1 MNQYGLPLTTPS
13 VQTILPAII
22 QSGIVVGWYPI
33 ASHSFAG
40 TETSFTLSDGTV
52 VPITTVTKDNGME
65 GVQQYMAAVFPLGI
79 ANNYAPWASSLLIK
93 PDAGYYR
100 WWSLPTE
107 TWMLHFGYG
116 TLLESLHTRLNIS
129 NAQPAAPGAPTV
141 TTPAAITWQASIAFA
156 DLTGDCEFFDFNWIT
171 TFRASTTGVDPL
183 RVVVVSNPA
192 GHGSRPDL
200 RHDPDPASGRVV
212 CRHLRLHVQRDRYR
226 GSNYGSDLQPHG
238 PVTSPP
244 ARSLSVLSKGLD
256 DSRCRGPLSFPA
268 RFHGPKTVN
277 MGCQLSHEP
286 CLLAT
291 QSQV

>member
-33 ASHSFAG
+33 ASHPFA
-40 TETSFTLSDGTV
+40 SFTLSDGTV

-192 GHGSRPDL
+192 GTPPPLVAKVIGIPQATAAGPIYDTIRI
-200 RHDPDPASGRVV
+200 
-212 CRHLRLHVQRDRYR
+212 LRLAELSAGIYVFTFNVIDTAGQTTAVTFNLTVQ
-226 GSNYGSDLQPHG
+226 
-238 PVTSPP
+238 
-244 ARSLSVLSKGLD
+244 
-256 DSRCRGPLSFPA
+256 
-268 RFHGPKTVN
+268 
-277 MGCQLSHEP
+277 
-286 CLLAT
+286 
-291 QSQV
+291 